1 MGKFK
6 VGERALVENEVVTI
20 DDIMQ
25 SEKGGVYYAVT
36 FENGNEEGI
45 YSEDELQHM
54 TSESMDVSG
63 YDFKIILTSGLAIVK
78 CSHNGKPLGTSHA
91 HIFHDGEEGVLQAV
105 SYAFKR
111 LWEANQEE

>member
-6 VGERALVENEVVTI
+6 VGERALVENEGVTI
-20 DDIMQ
+20 EDIMQ

-36 FENGNEEGI
+36 FENGHEQGI
-45 YSEDELQHM
+45 YSEDELQRM
-54 TSESMDVSG
+54 VSENMDVSG

-78 CSHNGKPLGTSHA
+78 YSHNGKPLGTSHA
-91 HIFHDGEEGVLQAV
+91 HIFHDGEEGILQAV

-111 LWEANQEE
+111 LLEANQKE

>member
-6 VGERALVENEVVTI
+6 VGDRALVENEVVTI

-45 YSEDELQHM
+45 FGEDELRRM
-54 TSESMDVSG
+54 VSENMDVSG
-63 YDFKIILTSGLAIVK
+63 YDFKIILTSGIAIVK
-78 CSHNGKPLGTSHA
+78 CSHNGNPLGMSHA
-91 HIFHDGEEGVLQAV
+91 HIFHDGEEGV
-105 SYAFKR
+105 
-111 LWEANQEE
+111 

>member
-6 VGERALVENEVVTI
+6 VGDRALVENEVVTI

-25 SEKGGVYYAVT
+25 SEKSGVYYAVT

-78 CSHNGKPLGTSHA
+78 CSHNGKPLGMSHA
-91 HIFHDGEEGVLQAV
+91 HIFPNGEEGVLQAV

>member
-1 MGKFK
+1 MAKFK
-6 VGERALVENEVVTI
+6 VGERALVENEGVTI
-20 DDIMQ
+20 EDVMQ
-25 SEKGGVYYAVT
+25 SEKGGVYYSVT

-45 YSEDELQHM
+45 YREDELRHA
-54 TSESMDVSG
+54 TSENMDVSG
-63 YDFKIILTSGLAIVK
+63 YDFKVILTGGLAIVK

-91 HIFHDGEEGVLQAV
+91 HIFHDSEEGVLQAV

>member
-1 MGKFK
+1 MVKFK
-6 VGERALVENEVVTI
+6 VGDRALVENEVVTI

-36 FENGNEEGI
+36 FENWNEQGI

-54 TSESMDVSG
+54 ASENMDVSG
-63 YDFKIILTSGLAIVK
+63 YDFKIIVTSGLAIVK

>member
-1 MGKFK
+1 MAKFK
-6 VGERALVENEVVTI
+6 VGERALVEDEVVKI

-36 FENGNEEGI
+36 FENGDEEGI
-45 YSEDELQHM
+45 YSESELTRAM
-54 TSESMDVSG
+54 PGPSDVSG
-63 YDFKIILTSGLAIVK
+63 YDFKIILTTGLAIVK
-78 CSHNGKPLGTSHA
+78 CSHNGKPLGVSHA
-91 HIFHDGEEGVLQAV
+91 HIFHDGEEGILQAV